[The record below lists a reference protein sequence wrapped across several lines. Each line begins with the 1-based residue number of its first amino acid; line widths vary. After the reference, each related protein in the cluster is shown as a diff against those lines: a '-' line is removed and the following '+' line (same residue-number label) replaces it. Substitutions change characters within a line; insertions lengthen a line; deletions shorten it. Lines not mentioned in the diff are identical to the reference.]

1 MKDIRAVLFDMDG
14 LLLDDE
20 RTNIECCIEQGREWG
35 FELDPT
41 TLARAVMGATRA
53 TVVSCYARV
62 LPAGVDAQH
71 FFDSKRDRLYERF
84 EREGIKVMKGAK
96 ELLAWLKE
104 HGIPCVLATSTSV
117 ELATKRLK
125 MAGIYD
131 CLQHYITGDMV
142 TRSKPDPEIYLKAAD
157 AAGVPIDKC
166 LVLEDSYNGILSGR
180 ASGAVVG
187 MVPDM
192 LPYDES
198 CADSVDAVFDSLLD
212 VIEWISE

>member
-20 RTNIECCIEQGREWG
+20 RANIECCIEQGREWG

-41 TLARAVMGATRA
+41 TIARAVMGATRA

-71 FFDSKRDRLYERF
+71 FCDSKRDRLYERL
-84 EREGIKVMKGAK
+84 EREGIKAMKGAK

-117 ELATKRLK
+117 EQATKRLK

-198 CADSVDAVFDSLLD
+198 CADSVDAVFDSLFD

>member
-1 MKDIRAVLFDMDG
+1 
-14 LLLDDE
+14 
-20 RTNIECCIEQGREWG
+20 
-35 FELDPT
+35 
-41 TLARAVMGATRA
+41 
-53 TVVSCYARV
+53 
-62 LPAGVDAQH
+62 
-71 FFDSKRDRLYERF
+71 
-84 EREGIKVMKGAK
+84 MKGAK

-157 AAGVPIDKC
+157 AAGVPIEKC